1 MLKLF
6 QKFLIEKYFH
16 IFETFYLIKNTYVYF
31 KYIHVI
37 ISVNIQKYEKIFQI
51 KVYMESK
58 DILMIND
65 NKFDFRI
72 ILNCFMNVTFKFLNG
87 I

>member
-37 ISVNIQKYEKIFQI
+37 ISVNI
-51 KVYMESK
+51 
-58 DILMIND
+58 
-65 NKFDFRI
+65 
-72 ILNCFMNVTFKFLNG
+72 
-87 I
+87 

>member
-1 MLKLF
+1 
-6 QKFLIEKYFH
+6 
-16 IFETFYLIKNTYVYF
+16 
-31 KYIHVI
+31 
-37 ISVNIQKYEKIFQI
+37 
-51 KVYMESK
+51 MESK

-72 ILNCFMNVTFKFLNG
+72 ILNCFVNVTFKFLNG